1 VSLRRDVHAAFDEIE
16 PSKLGMSER
25 VVETVLRDRPRQGS
39 RRLLLHMR
47 APLSLVATFLLI
59 AVVAAVFIGGG
70 LVRDWTAT
78 HHASPATKTNRAT
91 LSQLE
96 AVPLNFPGLKQGDT
110 CPNSPGANSLGYDY
124 GSGPVYLN
132 GRLIPEIATSWGYLY
147 DLTFYSAAD
156 LTGPVLVRGRDLL
169 SGRPIVFVG
178 PSSPISSTSG
188 TGKFVAGGVVD
199 TIGSEPLYGELALDA
214 GHPPLRDASTGF
226 GIWYIRLGVSRGW
239 TGCWGMQIGNLDF
252 QEIITG
258 YSPPPAA
265 P

>member
-1 VSLRRDVHAAFDEIE
+1 MSLRRDVHAAFDQIA

-25 VVETVLRDRPRQGS
+25 VVETVLRDRPRQRS

-59 AVVAAVFIGGG
+59 AVVATVFIGGG
-70 LVRDWTAT
+70 IVRDWTAT
-78 HHASPATKTNRAT
+78 HHASPAGKANRAT

-96 AVPLNFPGLKQGDT
+96 AVPLNLPRLKLGDP
-110 CPNSPGANSLGYDY
+110 CPNSPGTNSLGYDY
-124 GSGPVYLN
+124 GNGPVYMN
-132 GRLIPEIATSWGYLY
+132 GRLIPEIATNWGYLY
-147 DLTFYSAAD
+147 DLTFYSAAG
-156 LTGPVLVRGRDLL
+156 LTGPVLIRGHDLL
-169 SGRPIVFVG
+169 RDRPIVFVG

-188 TGKFVAGGVVD
+188 TGKYVAGAVVD

-214 GHPPLRDASTGF
+214 GHPPLRDAGTGF
-226 GIWYIRLGVSRGW
+226 GVWYVRLGISRGW

-258 YSPPPAA
+258 YSPPPAS